1 MTSKPPCKHQK
12 KAHRSGCRICH
23 DCGAPLNQR
32 ARAVEAAKASIAFT
46 GVDRGG
52 TDRKFV

>member
-1 MTSKPPCKHQK
+1 MTKAPCKHQK
-12 KAHRSGCRICH
+12 KALRSGCRICL

-46 GVDRGG
+46 GVDQGG